1 MKEISL
7 PSGKTATIKEGK
19 GKDSQLALR
28 MCGGDSSKYLSALMS
43 VLCEIDGAKLVME
56 DIEELP
62 LRDYNTLMAEFSEL
76 NF

>member
-1 MKEISL
+1 MKEFTL
-7 PSGKTATIKEGK
+7 PSGKTATIREGK

-28 MCGGDSSKYLSALMS
+28 MCNGDSSKYLSALMS
-43 VLCEIDGAKLVME
+43 VLCEIEGKKIVME

-62 LRDYNTLMAEFSEL
+62 LKDYNSLMAEFTDL